1 MTITAQL
8 VKDLRT
14 RTGIGMMECKKALVA
29 SDGDMDKA
37 ILYLRERGMSRAAQ
51 KSSRTASEGM
61 LFAHLDSLQQQAVLL
76 EINCETDFVSK
87 NSDFSSFGQSLAAL
101 ALEQR
106 LSSVEELLAATH
118 DGRQVKDRLVDLVSK
133 IGENIEISRL
143 RKLNAT
149 DGFVSSYIHL
159 GGKLGTLVAFKSAAA
174 GEQTAAGEHAELGR
188 DIAMHIIASAPR
200 YLQPEDVD
208 AAEIEQ
214 EKAIAHKKLT
224 EEGKPEAIIP
234 KIIAGQIKK
243 FHNETCLL
251 QQPFVKEPKLSVQS
265 YLKQH
270 APNIQVS
277 GFVRMQ
283 VGDRQGSSA

>member
-8 VKDLRT
+8 VKDLRV

-29 SDGDMDKA
+29 SDGDMEKA

-61 LFAHLDSLQQQAVLL
+61 LFTHSDRLQQHAVML

-87 NSDFSSFGQSLAAL
+87 NSDFSSFGQQLATL
-101 ALEQR
+101 AIEQR
-106 LSSVEELLAATH
+106 ISSVEELLAATH
-118 DGRQVKDRLVDLVSK
+118 DGRQVKDQLVDLVSK
-133 IGENIEISRL
+133 IGENIAINRL
-143 RKLNAT
+143 HKVNAAE
-149 DGFVSSYIHL
+149 GFVSSYIHL
-159 GGKLGTLVAFKSAAA
+159 GGKLGTLVVFKSAAA
-174 GEQTAAGEHAELGR
+174 VEKAAVTEYAELGR
-188 DIAMHIIASAPR
+188 DVAMHIIASAPR
-200 YLQPEDVD
+200 YLQPDDVD

-243 FHNETCLL
+243 FYNETCLL
-251 QQPFVKEPKLSVQS
+251 QQPYVKEPKVSVQS

-270 APNIQVS
+270 APNLQVT

-283 VGDRQGSSA
+283 VGEQQGKA

>member
-8 VKDLRT
+8 VKDLRA

-37 ILYLRERGMSRAAQ
+37 IIYLRERGMSRAAQ

-61 LFAHLDSLQQQAVLL
+61 LFAQVDNSRQQAVLL

-87 NSDFSSFGQSLAAL
+87 NNDFSSFGQQLATL
-101 ALEQR
+101 AIEQR
-106 LSSVEELLAATH
+106 IGSVEELLGYTH
-118 DGRQVKDRLVDLVSK
+118 DGRLVKDQLIDLVSK
-133 IGENIEISRL
+133 IGENITVSRL
-143 RKLNAT
+143 QCVSAEH
-149 DGFVSSYIHL
+149 GFVSSYIHL
-159 GGKLGTLVAFKSAAA
+159 GGKLGTLVAFNGVSAD
-174 GEQTAAGEHAELGR
+174 EQLGR

-200 YLQPEDVD
+200 YLQPSDVA

-214 EKAIAHKKLT
+214 EKTIAHKKLA

-234 KIIAGQIKK
+234 KIIEGQIKK
-243 FHNETCLL
+243 FYNETCLL
-251 QQPFVKEPKLSVQS
+251 QQPYVKEPKMSVQS
-265 YLKQH
+265 YLQQH
-270 APNIQVS
+270 APGLRVS

-283 VGDRQGSSA
+283 VGEQQGAI

>member
-29 SDGDMDKA
+29 SDGDMEKA

-87 NSDFSSFGQSLAAL
+87 NSDYSSFGQSLAAL

-106 LSSVEELLAATH
+106 ISSVEELLAATH

-143 RKLNAT
+143 HKLNAT

-159 GGKLGTLVAFKSAAA
+159 GGKLGTLVTFSGAA
-174 GEQTAAGEHAELGR
+174 GGEHAELGR

-208 AAEIEQ
+208 ETEIEQ

-243 FHNETCLL
+243 FYNETCLL
-251 QQPFVKEPKLSVQS
+251 QQPYVKEPKVSVQS

-270 APNIQVS
+270 APNLNVT

-283 VGDRQGSSA
+283 VGEQQGKA